1 MAVDDRSRSLARSSA
16 TKQEMLATKGLFG
29 VKGLRIFVFVRSGD
43 FLKGRDFDGRIAPQT
58 C

>member
-1 MAVDDRSRSLARSSA
+1 MTVDSRSRSAARSSSM
-16 TKQEMLATKGLFG
+16 KQEMLAIKGLFG
-29 VKGLRIFVFVRSGD
+29 VKGLSIFVFVRPGA